1 MSGGGS
7 GAASPEVG
15 SGDEWLRIFDRVAAL
30 LPRVEELA
38 ADRARSR
45 TRQESSEA
53 RENSL
58 HARLLQ
64 ADASRRRW
72 KAAYT
77 ELPPGAN
84 PKLAELQEN
93 DLVDYKACEGIIY
106 AGGSD
111 PEIQQ
116 GGSRND
122 QQFSQ
127 NNEDHEDTARDL
139 RAELNKLKQAYRTM
153 SSKKDREVSE
163 LLVVQNFLWNQLR
176 TMDKDNTA
184 LLKMKEVEAAQATEA
199 ARNKDAEID
208 RLRAEAANAKT
219 RVLVLEGK
227 LLEMHSLVNE
237 KNDEIQK
244 LKSGQPKS
252 LKCKCASCVSNET
265 SQKRRKLTNEMHF
278 GQCTTTKK
286 SKGCNFPG
294 MHPLAKKNQVPLN
307 CWLMLLEHEDF
318 YRYIPQ
324 CGDEVM
330 YLPEGHEAYLN
341 GMRLSD
347 SCPCDRIK
355 DLKAVELCRIEG
367 LGYSAYGESCCTL
380 ALKFIDDT
388 SSGFGKQF
396 IITLLELA
404 DFSDFLVERTRFEA
418 TIVQN
423 WTIRDKCKV
432 WCMDDGE
439 GERSWWE
446 GHVLAITP
454 DSPDFPES
462 PWLKYAI
469 QFYDGSDFLYSPWEL
484 HAAGPLVPWKHP
496 HIDSSIRNKL
506 LSAMTTLQKMSH
518 KNQDYYGVLKLD
530 TVVGESDFINR
541 FPVQFSIEVIRA
553 RLQNDY
559 YRTLDAV
566 QHDATVMLAN
576 AKSCFSKSSVMT
588 KKIHRL
594 SEWVNDN
601 IQSL

>member
-1 MSGGGS
+1 MSGGVS

-15 SGDEWLRIFDRVAAL
+15 SGDEWPRIFDRVEAL

-45 TRQESSEA
+45 AHQESSEA
-53 RENSL
+53 RENAL

-64 ADASRRRW
+64 AEASRRRW

-93 DLVDYKACEGIIY
+93 DLVDSKACEGIIY

-116 GGSRND
+116 GGSRNGR
-122 QQFSQ
+122 QFSQ

-139 RAELNKLKQAYRTM
+139 KAELNKLKQVYGTM
-153 SSKKDREVSE
+153 SSKKDKEVSE

-199 ARNKDAEID
+199 AQKVQQNVEELQVAARNKDAEID

-227 LLEMHSLVNE
+227 LLEMQSLVKE

-244 LKSGQPKS
+244 IRSGQPES
-252 LKCKCASCVSNET
+252 LKCKCASSLSNET

-278 GQCTTTKK
+278 GQCTSMKIFTVIFL
-286 SKGCNFPG
+286 S
-294 MHPLAKKNQVPLN
+294 VV
-307 CWLMLLEHEDF
+307 
-318 YRYIPQ
+318 
-324 CGDEVM
+324 EVM
-330 YLPEGHEAYLN
+330 YLPEGHEAYLD

-367 LGYSAYGESCCTL
+367 LGYSAYGEICCTL

-432 WCMDDGE
+432 WSMDDGE
-439 GERSWWE
+439 EERSWWE

-506 LSAMTTLQKMSH
+506 LSAVTTLQKMSH